1 MSGSKN
7 IIKKGFD
14 ECYDKE
20 NVNENGRFTNK
31 MLVINKLW
39 CKEGS
44 LKICKISK
52 VNVLTIKLE
61 VSEEVIKNFNIILSL
76 LPAAIM

>member
-1 MSGSKN
+1 MK
-7 IIKKGFD
+7 
-14 ECYDKE
+14 
-20 NVNENGRFTNK
+20 ENGRFTNK

-52 VNVLTIKLE
+52 VNVVTIKLE
-61 VSEEVIKNFNIILSL
+61 VSEEVIESFNVILSL

>member
-1 MSGSKN
+1 MK
-7 IIKKGFD
+7 
-14 ECYDKE
+14 
-20 NVNENGRFTNK
+20 ENGRFTNK

-61 VSEEVIKNFNIILSL
+61 VIKNFNVILSL
-76 LPAAIM
+76 LLAAIM

>member
-1 MSGSKN
+1 MK
-7 IIKKGFD
+7 
-14 ECYDKE
+14 
-20 NVNENGRFTNK
+20 ENGRFINK

-44 LKICKISK
+44 LKLCKISK
-52 VNVLTIKLE
+52 VNVLTIRLE
-61 VSEEVIKNFNIILSL
+61 VSEEVIINFNIILSL

>member
-1 MSGSKN
+1 
-7 IIKKGFD
+7 
-14 ECYDKE
+14 
-20 NVNENGRFTNK
+20 

-52 VNVLTIKLE
+52 VNVVTIKLE
-61 VSEEVIKNFNIILSL
+61 VSEEVIESFNVILSL
-76 LPAAIM
+76 LLAAIM